1 MKFLYDIVICLIVYL
16 LIMQSNIIHMIGE
29 YMRTIDND
37 NTKQTTFSEFNNKN
51 VVNAAISGHQPT
63 TIRQYKDNVFCLLY
77 RDKNNLLDLYNGLND
92 TNYTNVDDLT
102 VTTLK
107 GGVYMKYK
115 NDASFVFGQDL
126 YMFEQQSS
134 RNPNMPLRFL
144 HYLSDVYRQ
153 MYNNSDLHRSTTL
166 KIPVPHFVTF
176 YNGKQPLEAESI
188 LRLSDMYEKEIDC
201 PELELMVRVININ
214 TGAIINKKL
223 LDTEKNDIINGTN
236 QSDEFHNSNNKVS
249 SDNTNP
255 FTFSSEFLSK
265 CETLKDYMTFVNKVR
280 VKTDVEKIDIRTAVT
295 EAVDECIAENV
306 LSEFFRN
313 HREEVITVSIY
324 EYDEEGH
331 LEIVKEEGRQLGI
344 AEGKQLGLA
353 QGRQIGFNEGKQLEL
368 TKGINAFIKLCKDMN
383 LSDDDTVNKLIEDY
397 QLSKDEAV
405 NAVKNY

>member
-1 MKFLYDIVICLIVYL
+1 
-16 LIMQSNIIHMIGE
+16 
-29 YMRTIDND
+29 MRKLNNYTN
-37 NTKQTTFSEFNNKN
+37 NTKQALHPQNNSI
-51 VVNAAISGHQPT
+51 NAGAIRQST
-63 TIRQYKDNVFCLLY
+63 EIRQYKDNVFCLLY

-92 TNYTNVDDLT
+92 TNYTNVNDLT

-223 LDTEKNDIINGTN
+223 LDTEKNHIINGTN

-249 SDNTNP
+249 SDNTNS
-255 FTFSSEFLSK
+255 FTYSSEFLSK
-265 CETLKDYMTFVNKVR
+265 CETLKDYMSFVNKVR
-280 VKTDVEKIDIRTAVT
+280 VKTDVERLDIRTAVT

-344 AEGKQLGLA
+344 AEGEKLG
-353 QGRQIGFNEGKQLEL
+353 II
-368 TKGINAFIKLCKDMN
+368 KGEEKERSNGIKVFIKLCKDMN
-383 LSDDDTVNKLIEDY
+383 LSDEDTINKLVEDY
-397 QLSKDEAV
+397 QLSRDEAI
-405 NAVKNY
+405 NAIKNY

>member
-1 MKFLYDIVICLIVYL
+1 
-16 LIMQSNIIHMIGE
+16 MIE
-29 YMRTIDND
+29 YR
-37 NTKQTTFSEFNNKN
+37 
-51 VVNAAISGHQPT
+51 H
-63 TIRQYKDNVFCLLY
+63 
-77 RDKNNLLDLYNGLND
+77 ND

-153 MYNNSDLHRSTTL
+153 MYNNSDLHRSTML
-166 KIPVPHFVTF
+166 KIPIPHFVTF
-176 YNGKQPLEAESI
+176 YNDKQPLEAESI

-201 PELELMVRVININ
+201 PELELIVMVININ
-214 TGAIINKKL
+214 TDNNAGNKSR
-223 LDTEKNDIINGTN
+223 T
-236 QSDEFHNSNNKVS
+236 FNSNINDNSVS
-249 SDNTNP
+249 NSNIHTY
-255 FTFSSEFLSK
+255 SSEFLSK
-265 CETLKDYMTFVNKVR
+265 CETLKDYMIFVNKVR

>member
-176 YNGKQPLEAESI
+176 YNGKQPLEAEST
-188 LRLSDMYEKEIDC
+188 LRLSDMYEKKMDC
-201 PELELMVRVININ
+201 PELELVVRVININ
-214 TGAIINKKL
+214 TDAIINKKL

-324 EYDEEGH
+324 EYDEESH

-344 AEGKQLGLA
+344 ADGRQLGLT
-353 QGRQIGFNEGKQLEL
+353 EGLK
-368 TKGINAFIKLCKDMN
+368 KGINAFIKLCKDMN

-405 NAVKNY
+405 KALKNH

>member
-1 MKFLYDIVICLIVYL
+1 MK
-16 LIMQSNIIHMIGE
+16 NINNI
-29 YMRTIDND
+29 TD
-37 NTKQTTFSEFNNKN
+37 NTTQAVYSADSGINAMTGSQPSITIKPDTVRKTSETIN
-51 VVNAAISGHQPT
+51 VDTNRNQSAA
-63 TIRQYKDNVFCLLY
+63 IRQYKDNVFCLLY

-153 MYNNSDLHRSTTL
+153 MYTNSDLHRSTLL

-176 YNGKQPLEAESI
+176 YNGKQPLAAESI
-188 LRLSDMYEKEIDC
+188 LRLSDMYEKKIDY

-214 TGAIINKKL
+214 TANNAGNKSR
-223 LDTEKNDIINGTN
+223 T
-236 QSDEFHNSNNKVS
+236 FNSNIN
-249 SDNTNP
+249 DNSNMHTY
-255 FTFSSEFLSK
+255 SSEFLSK

-306 LSEFFRN
+306 LSDFLKN

-344 AEGKQLGLA
+344 AEGEKLG
-353 QGRQIGFNEGKQLEL
+353 II
-368 TKGINAFIKLCKDMN
+368 KGEEKERSNGIKVFIKLCKDMN
-383 LSDDDTVNKLIEDY
+383 LSDEDTINKLVEDY
-397 QLSKDEAV
+397 QLSRDEAI
-405 NAVKNY
+405 NAIKNY

>member
-1 MKFLYDIVICLIVYL
+1 
-16 LIMQSNIIHMIGE
+16 
-29 YMRTIDND
+29 MRTIDND

-51 VVNAAISGHQPT
+51 VVNVAISGHQPT

-153 MYNNSDLHRSTTL
+153 MYNNSDLHRSTML

-176 YNGKQPLEAESI
+176 YNGKQPLEAEST
-188 LRLSDMYEKEIDC
+188 LRLSDMYEKKMDC
-201 PELELMVRVININ
+201 PELELIVRVININ
-214 TGAIINKKL
+214 TGAIINKKS
-223 LDTEKNDIINGTN
+223 LDNEKNDIINGIN
-236 QSDEFHNSNNKVS
+236 QSYDFDKSNKNINAGNTINSR
-249 SDNTNP
+249 TY
-255 FTFSSEFLSK
+255 SSEFLSK

-280 VKTDVEKIDIRTAVT
+280 VKTDIEKIDIRTAVI

-306 LSEFFRN
+306 LSEFLKN

-344 AEGKQLGLA
+344 AEGEKLG
-353 QGRQIGFNEGKQLEL
+353 II
-368 TKGINAFIKLCKDMN
+368 KGEEKERSNGIKVFIKLCKDMN
-383 LSDDDTVNKLIEDY
+383 LSDEDTINKLVEDY
-397 QLSKDEAV
+397 QLSRDEAI
-405 NAVKNY
+405 NAIKNY

>member
-1 MKFLYDIVICLIVYL
+1 
-16 LIMQSNIIHMIGE
+16 MQSNIIHMIGE
-29 YMRTIDND
+29 YMRTIINYDD

-51 VVNAAISGHQPT
+51 VVNVAISGHQPT

-153 MYNNSDLHRSTTL
+153 MYNNSDLHRSTML

-176 YNGKQPLEAESI
+176 YNGKQPLEAEST
-188 LRLSDMYEKEIDC
+188 LRLSDMYEKKMDC
-201 PELELMVRVININ
+201 PELELIVRVININ
-214 TGAIINKKL
+214 TGAIINKKS
-223 LDTEKNDIINGTN
+223 LDNEKNDIINGIN
-236 QSDEFHNSNNKVS
+236 QSYDFDKSNKNINAGNTINSR
-249 SDNTNP
+249 TY
-255 FTFSSEFLSK
+255 SSEFLSK

-280 VKTDVEKIDIRTAVT
+280 VKTDIEKIDIRTAVI

-306 LSEFFRN
+306 LSEFLKN

-344 AEGKQLGLA
+344 AEGEKLG
-353 QGRQIGFNEGKQLEL
+353 II
-368 TKGINAFIKLCKDMN
+368 KGEEKERSNGIKVFIKLCKDMN
-383 LSDDDTVNKLIEDY
+383 LSDEDTINKLVEDY
-397 QLSKDEAV
+397 QLSRDEAI
-405 NAVKNY
+405 NAIKNY

>member
-1 MKFLYDIVICLIVYL
+1 
-16 LIMQSNIIHMIGE
+16 
-29 YMRTIDND
+29 MRKLNNYTN
-37 NTKQTTFSEFNNKN
+37 NTKQALHPQNNSI
-51 VVNAAISGHQPT
+51 NAGAIRQST
-63 TIRQYKDNVFCLLY
+63 EIRQYKDNVFCLLY

-92 TNYTNVDDLT
+92 TNYTNVNDLT

-223 LDTEKNDIINGTN
+223 LDTEKNHIINGTN

-249 SDNTNP
+249 SDNTNS
-255 FTFSSEFLSK
+255 FTYSSEFLSK
-265 CETLKDYMTFVNKVR
+265 CETLKDYMSFVNKVR
-280 VKTDVEKIDIRTAVT
+280 VKTDVERLDIRTAVT
-295 EAVDECIAENV
+295 ETVDECIAENV

-313 HREEVITVSIY
+313 HREEVIAVSIY

-405 NAVKNY
+405 KAVENYY

>member
-1 MKFLYDIVICLIVYL
+1 
-16 LIMQSNIIHMIGE
+16 
-29 YMRTIDND
+29 MRTIINYDD

-51 VVNAAISGHQPT
+51 VVNVAISGHQPT

-153 MYNNSDLHRSTTL
+153 MYNNSDLHRSTML

-176 YNGKQPLEAESI
+176 YNGKQPLEAEST
-188 LRLSDMYEKEIDC
+188 LRLSDMYEKKMDC
-201 PELELMVRVININ
+201 PELELVVRVININ
-214 TGAIINKKL
+214 TGVIINKKS
-223 LDTEKNDIINGTN
+223 LDNEKNNIINGIN
-236 QSDEFHNSNNKVS
+236 QSYDFDKSNKNINAGNTINSR
-249 SDNTNP
+249 TY
-255 FTFSSEFLSK
+255 SSEFLSK

-280 VKTDVEKIDIRTAVT
+280 VKTDIEKIDIRTAVI

-306 LSEFFRN
+306 LSEFLKN

-344 AEGKQLGLA
+344 AEGEKLG
-353 QGRQIGFNEGKQLEL
+353 II
-368 TKGINAFIKLCKDMN
+368 KGEEKERSNGIKVFIKLCKDMN
-383 LSDDDTVNKLIEDY
+383 LSDEDTINKLVEDY
-397 QLSKDEAV
+397 QLSRDEAI
-405 NAVKNY
+405 NAIKNY

>member
-29 YMRTIDND
+29 YMRTIINYDD

-51 VVNAAISGHQPT
+51 VVNVAISGHQPT

-153 MYNNSDLHRSTTL
+153 MYNNSDLHRSTML

-176 YNGKQPLEAESI
+176 YNGKQPLEVEST
-188 LRLSDMYEKEIDC
+188 LRLSDMYEKKMDC
-201 PELELMVRVININ
+201 PELELIVRVININ
-214 TGAIINKKL
+214 TGAIINKKS
-223 LDTEKNDIINGTN
+223 LDNEKNDIINGIN
-236 QSDEFHNSNNKVS
+236 QSYDFDKSNKNINAGNTINSR
-249 SDNTNP
+249 TY
-255 FTFSSEFLSK
+255 SSEFLSK

-280 VKTDVEKIDIRTAVT
+280 VKTDIEKIDIRTAVI

-344 AEGKQLGLA
+344 AEGEKLG
-353 QGRQIGFNEGKQLEL
+353 II
-368 TKGINAFIKLCKDMN
+368 KGEEKERSNGIKVFIKLCKDMN
-383 LSDDDTVNKLIEDY
+383 LSDEDTINKLVEDY
-397 QLSKDEAV
+397 QLSRDEAI
-405 NAVKNY
+405 NAIKNY

>member
-51 VVNAAISGHQPT
+51 VVNAAISGYQPT

-188 LRLSDMYEKEIDC
+188 LRLSDMYEKNIDC

-214 TGAIINKKL
+214 TDNNAGNKSR
-223 LDTEKNDIINGTN
+223 T
-236 QSDEFHNSNNKVS
+236 FNSNINDNSVS
-249 SDNTNP
+249 NSNIHTY
-255 FTFSSEFLSK
+255 SSEFLSK
-265 CETLKDYMTFVNKVR
+265 CETLKDYMIFVNKVR

>member
-1 MKFLYDIVICLIVYL
+1 
-16 LIMQSNIIHMIGE
+16 MIE
-29 YMRTIDND
+29 YR
-37 NTKQTTFSEFNNKN
+37 
-51 VVNAAISGHQPT
+51 H
-63 TIRQYKDNVFCLLY
+63 
-77 RDKNNLLDLYNGLND
+77 ND
-92 TNYTNVDDLT
+92 TDYTNVDDLT

-144 HYLSDVYRQ
+144 HYL
-153 MYNNSDLHRSTTL
+153 
-166 KIPVPHFVTF
+166 
-176 YNGKQPLEAESI
+176 
-188 LRLSDMYEKEIDC
+188 
-201 PELELMVRVININ
+201 
-214 TGAIINKKL
+214 
-223 LDTEKNDIINGTN
+223 
-236 QSDEFHNSNNKVS
+236 DEFHNSNNKVS
-249 SDNTNP
+249 SYNTNP

-295 EAVDECIAENV
+295 EAVDEYIAENV

-344 AEGKQLGLA
+344 AEGRQLGLNECKQLGLT
-353 QGRQIGFNEGKQLEL
+353 EGLN
-368 TKGINAFIKLCKDMN
+368 KGINTFIKLCKDMH

-405 NAVKNY
+405 KAVKNYY

>member
-1 MKFLYDIVICLIVYL
+1 
-16 LIMQSNIIHMIGE
+16 
-29 YMRTIDND
+29 MRKLNNYTN
-37 NTKQTTFSEFNNKN
+37 NTKQALHPQNNSI
-51 VVNAAISGHQPT
+51 NAGAVRQST
-63 TIRQYKDNVFCLLY
+63 EIRQYKDNVFCLLY
-77 RDKNNLLDLYNGLND
+77 MDKNNLLDLYNGLND

-153 MYNNSDLHRSTTL
+153 MYTNSDLHRSTLL

-176 YNGKQPLEAESI
+176 YNGKQPLAAESI
-188 LRLSDMYEKEIDC
+188 LRLSDMYEKKIDY

-214 TGAIINKKL
+214 TANNEGNKSR
-223 LDTEKNDIINGTN
+223 T
-236 QSDEFHNSNNKVS
+236 FNSNIN
-249 SDNTNP
+249 DNSNMHTY
-255 FTFSSEFLSK
+255 SSEFLSK

-306 LSEFFRN
+306 LSDFLKN

-344 AEGKQLGLA
+344 AEGEKLG
-353 QGRQIGFNEGKQLEL
+353 II
-368 TKGINAFIKLCKDMN
+368 KGEEKERSNGIKVFIKLCKDMN
-383 LSDDDTVNKLIEDY
+383 LSDEDTINKLVEDY
-397 QLSKDEAV
+397 QLSRDEAI
-405 NAVKNY
+405 NAIKNY

>member
-188 LRLSDMYEKEIDC
+188 LRLSDMYEKNIDC

-214 TGAIINKKL
+214 TDNNAGNKSR
-223 LDTEKNDIINGTN
+223 T
-236 QSDEFHNSNNKVS
+236 FNSNINDNSVS
-249 SDNTNP
+249 NSNIHTY
-255 FTFSSEFLSK
+255 SSEFLSK
-265 CETLKDYMTFVNKVR
+265 CETLKDYMIFVNKVR
-280 VKTDVEKIDIRTAVT
+280 VKTDVERLDIRTAVT

-313 HREEVITVSIY
+313 HREEVIAVSIY

-344 AEGKQLGLA
+344 AEGRQLGLA
-353 QGRQIGFNEGKQLEL
+353 EGLN
-368 TKGINAFIKLCKDMN
+368 KGINAFIKLCKDMN
-383 LSDDDTVNKLIEDY
+383 LSDDDIVNKLIEDY

-405 NAVKNY
+405 KALKNH

>member
-1 MKFLYDIVICLIVYL
+1 
-16 LIMQSNIIHMIGE
+16 
-29 YMRTIDND
+29 MRKLNNYTN
-37 NTKQTTFSEFNNKN
+37 NTKQALHPQNNSI
-51 VVNAAISGHQPT
+51 NAGAIRQST
-63 TIRQYKDNVFCLLY
+63 EIRQYKDNVFCLLY

-92 TNYTNVDDLT
+92 TNYTNVNDLT

-115 NDASFVFGQDL
+115 NDASFVFGQNL

-236 QSDEFHNSNNKVS
+236 QSDEFHNSNNKAS
-249 SDNTNP
+249 SDNTNT

-280 VKTDVEKIDIRTAVT
+280 VKTDVERLDIRTAVT

-344 AEGKQLGLA
+344 AEGRQLGLA
-353 QGRQIGFNEGKQLEL
+353 EGLN
-368 TKGINAFIKLCKDMN
+368 KGINAFIKLCKDMN

-405 NAVKNY
+405 KALKNH

>member
-1 MKFLYDIVICLIVYL
+1 
-16 LIMQSNIIHMIGE
+16 MIE
-29 YMRTIDND
+29 YR
-37 NTKQTTFSEFNNKN
+37 
-51 VVNAAISGHQPT
+51 H
-63 TIRQYKDNVFCLLY
+63 
-77 RDKNNLLDLYNGLND
+77 ND

-107 GGVYMKYK
+107 VGVYMKYK

-223 LDTEKNDIINGTN
+223 LDTEKNHIINGTN

-249 SDNTNP
+249 SDNTNS
-255 FTFSSEFLSK
+255 FTYSSEFLSK

-306 LSEFFRN
+306 LSDFFKN

-344 AEGKQLGLA
+344 AEGRQLGLA
-353 QGRQIGFNEGKQLEL
+353 EGKQIGFNEGKQLEL

-383 LSDDDTVNKLIEDY
+383 LSDDDTVNKLIENY

>member
-176 YNGKQPLEAESI
+176 YNGKQPFEAESI

-368 TKGINAFIKLCKDMN
+368 PKGINAFIKLCKDMN

>member
-1 MKFLYDIVICLIVYL
+1 
-16 LIMQSNIIHMIGE
+16 
-29 YMRTIDND
+29 MRTIDND

-176 YNGKQPLEAESI
+176 YNGKQPLEVEST
-188 LRLSDMYEKEIDC
+188 LRLSDMYEKKMDC
-201 PELELMVRVININ
+201 PELELIVRVININ
-214 TGAIINKKL
+214 TGAIINKKS
-223 LDTEKNDIINGTN
+223 LDNEKNDIINGTN

-265 CETLKDYMTFVNKVR
+265 CETLKDYMIFVNKVR

-405 NAVKNY
+405 KALKNH

>member
-37 NTKQTTFSEFNNKN
+37 NTKQTTFSQFNNKN

-153 MYNNSDLHRSTTL
+153 MYNNSDLHRSTML

-176 YNGKQPLEAESI
+176 YNGKQTLEVEST
-188 LRLSDMYEKEIDC
+188 LRLSDMYEKKMDC
-201 PELELMVRVININ
+201 PELELIVRVININ
-214 TGAIINKKL
+214 TGAIINKKS
-223 LDTEKNDIINGTN
+223 LDNEKNDIINGIN
-236 QSDEFHNSNNKVS
+236 QSYDFDKSNKNINAGNTINSR
-249 SDNTNP
+249 TY
-255 FTFSSEFLSK
+255 SSEFLSK

-280 VKTDVEKIDIRTAVT
+280 VKTDIEKIDIRTAVI

-306 LSEFFRN
+306 LSEFLKN

-344 AEGKQLGLA
+344 AEGEKLG
-353 QGRQIGFNEGKQLEL
+353 II
-368 TKGINAFIKLCKDMN
+368 KGEEKERSNGIKVFIKLCKDMN
-383 LSDDDTVNKLIEDY
+383 LSDEDTINKLVEDY
-397 QLSKDEAV
+397 QLSRDEAI
-405 NAVKNY
+405 NAIKNY

>member
-1 MKFLYDIVICLIVYL
+1 
-16 LIMQSNIIHMIGE
+16 
-29 YMRTIDND
+29 MRKLNNYTN
-37 NTKQTTFSEFNNKN
+37 NTKQALHPQNNSI
-51 VVNAAISGHQPT
+51 NAGAVRQPT
-63 TIRQYKDNVFCLLY
+63 EIRQYKDNVFCLLY

-92 TNYTNVDDLT
+92 TNYTNVNDLT

-107 GGVYMKYK
+107 GGIYMKYK

-153 MYNNSDLHRSTTL
+153 MYTNSDLHRSTML

-176 YNGKQPLEAESI
+176 YNGKQPLEAEST
-188 LRLSDMYEKEIDC
+188 LRLSDMYEKKMDC
-201 PELELMVRVININ
+201 PELELVVRVININ
-214 TGAIINKKL
+214 TDAIINKKL
-223 LDTEKNDIINGTN
+223 LDTEKNNIINGTN

-249 SDNTNP
+249 SDNTNS
-255 FTFSSEFLSK
+255 FTYSSEFLSK

-280 VKTDVEKIDIRTAVT
+280 VKTDVDKIDIRTAVI

-306 LSEFFRN
+306 LSDFFKN

-344 AEGKQLGLA
+344 AEGRQLGLAEGKQLCIDEGKQLGLA
-353 QGRQIGFNEGKQLEL
+353 EGKQIGFNEGKQLEL

-383 LSDDDTVNKLIEDY
+383 LSDDDTITKLIEDY
-397 QLSKDEAV
+397 QLSKDEAIK
-405 NAVKNY
+405 AVKNY